1 MKNKITSLFF
11 SDIVG
16 YSSLFSSNEQLALN
30 LLDEHNIIVE
40 KQIINNNGNIIKNIG
55 DAVFASFPSAEDAH
69 KASIQIQKD
78 LKKRNNIQTNE
89 NKLEIRIGLH
99 HGTVYVKDGDLFGN
113 NVNICSRL
121 ESIAF
126 PSAIACSQ
134 DFLDQLANIEVFKR
148 EYGFLELKN
157 IQKPIMAYKVYND
170 SNHFTSENEN
180 AIIDFIKSRGIK
192 IQKDDNIEKVF
203 LPIGFLYPKNL
214 GDMWTVDESDE
225 NSFFSI
231 EVNKQIIDYAN
242 KISIIRTPSF
252 ESIIK
257 YKDKE
262 LQEIAFELSLE
273 YLLQSTIMV
282 DNDTFKIFFTLFSI
296 NSAQNIYEK
305 SYEGKFH
312 DMKNIIGKLLIDLA
326 ELLEFKIANELM
338 DMFKADLNVD
348 NTAYKL
354 FLEGKSLSY
363 MNSSPDSLEK
373 SKFKLK
379 QSIEIDDQFA
389 EAYAALGMTYSHLG
403 NFDEADEYFDEAEEI
418 ADESDNLD
426 TLSFVFNYLGI
437 YYRNQ
442 RKEKKSIRY
451 FEKALKSL
459 KKLNDRANLADIYNN
474 MALTYSISGKHDLAM
489 NLSLKAEMIYKE
501 LDERIRLSFLYGQ
514 IGIIKTN
521 MHELEDAIKYYNLAK
536 QIFLAEDM
544 MAKYAQALILMAD
557 TYLTLNNL
565 KEAKINLKE
574 ANENTENFSLPILK
588 ARYSWLMAKINLIED
603 QLDDALDYVEEAI
616 DIFDEIN
623 NKIKLCDTLLLKVQ
637 ILVKKDKQKKAEKIF
652 KKAERMAERL
662 GDSLINITLENT
674 AKLINP

>member
-1 MKNKITSLFF
+1 MIECVS
-11 SDIVG
+11 IVD
-16 YSSLFSSNEQLALN
+16 F
-30 LLDEHNIIVE
+30 VR
-40 KQIINNNGNIIKNIG
+40 
-55 DAVFASFPSAEDAH
+55 DA
-69 KASIQIQKD
+69 
-78 LKKRNNIQTNE
+78 
-89 NKLEIRIGLH
+89 
-99 HGTVYVKDGDLFGN
+99 
-113 NVNICSRL
+113 ICL
-121 ESIAF
+121 
-126 PSAIACSQ
+126 PLPQ
-134 DFLDQLANIEVFKR
+134 
-148 EYGFLELKN
+148 
-157 IQKPIMAYKVYND
+157 
-170 SNHFTSENEN
+170 
-180 AIIDFIKSRGIK
+180 
-192 IQKDDNIEKVF
+192 DDNIEKVF

-565 KEAKINLKE
+565 KEAKNNLKE

-623 NKIKLCDTLLLKVQ
+623 NKIKLCDTLLLKAQ
-637 ILVKKDKQKKAEKIF
+637 ILVKMDKQKKAEKIF